1 MTIMTFEQ
9 IFPSWEKLENSQT
22 IELVNSIKKLS
33 TCRQWGDLCA
43 PKIYKTTYIQ
53 CLINFYQ
60 DIPAKLF
67 RCIAA
72 NIHEI

>member
-33 TCRQWGDLCA
+33 TYRQWGDLCA
-43 PKIYKTTYIQ
+43 QKI
-53 CLINFYQ
+53 
-60 DIPAKLF
+60 
-67 RCIAA
+67 
-72 NIHEI
+72 